1 MEAKM
6 ILLVE
11 DNPSDV
17 DLTKRALAKNNVAN
31 ELVVARD
38 GQEAL
43 DFLFG
48 AGAFAGR
55 DTLDQPVIVLLDLR
69 LPKVDGLTVL
79 KTLKT
84 DERTRRIPVVVL
96 TTSKEDQDMIAAYDL
111 GVNSYIRKPVDFAEF
126 VLAVNHLGIYW
137 LVINEPPPPVR

>member
-1 MEAKM
+1 MESKM

-31 ELVVARD
+31 ELVVVRD

>member
-17 DLTKRALAKNNVAN
+17 DLTKRALAKNKVAN

-48 AGAFAGR
+48 TGAFSGR
-55 DTLDQPVIVLLDLR
+55 DLAVQPVIVLLDLR
-69 LPKVDGLTVL
+69 LPKVDGLAVL
-79 KTLKT
+79 KAIKT
-84 DERTRRIPVVVL
+84 DERTRRIPVVML
-96 TTSKEDQDMIAAYDL
+96 TSSKEDRDMISAYDL
-111 GVNSYIRKPVDFAEF
+111 GVNSYIQKPVDFAEF
-126 VLAVNHLGIYW
+126 VLAVNQLGIYW